1 MKKLPSLIF
10 DSSREGKTGYSFSR
24 PEFAPGLTAIDQDKI
39 REDIQDFPQ
48 LSEVEIVRHYTNL
61 AHLNHSVDSGFYPL
75 GSCTMK
81 YNPKINEKIA
91 GFEELSAHPYA
102 PQHLVQGNLEIIK
115 TLEEWL
121 IKLTGMAAFTLAP
134 AAGAHGE
141 FVGMQ
146 LIRRY
151 LSAQGNPRKIVLI
164 PDSAHGTN
172 PASAHLC
179 GYDIKQIPSN
189 EAGIIDVSTLKEN
202 LDENVAALM
211 MTNPN
216 TLGIFEK
223 NIEEIAGEL
232 HKNGSLLYMDG
243 ANMNAFMGILKPA
256 DIGVDVIHLNL
267 HKTFSTPHGGG
278 GPGSGPVG
286 AADYLKEY
294 LPVPSINKEGDI
306 YKVNYQDE
314 KGSGRVKN
322 FYGNFL
328 VMVRAL
334 VYLYELGN
342 EHIRKVAEDAV
353 LNANYIR
360 CGLKDILDLPYKSR
374 TLHEVIFSDKGLNVK
389 TLDIA
394 KRLLDFGIHPFTIY
408 FPLIVH
414 GAMMIE
420 PTETESKETLDEF
433 IAVMKKILQEAKE
446 TPQVLENAPQNTPVQ
461 RLDEVY
467 AARTLQVKWV
477 KETKQTKD
485 TKEERE
491 ENN

>member
-1 MKKLPSLIF
+1 MKELPELIF
-10 DSSREGKTGYSFSR
+10 NLSREGKVGYSYSGC
-24 PEFAPGLTAIDQDKI
+24 EFDDDLIAVDEDKI
-39 REDIQDFPQ
+39 RADIEDFPQ
-48 LSEVEIVRHYTNL
+48 LSEVEIVRHFTNL
-61 AHLNHSVDSGFYPL
+61 SHLNHSVDSGFYPL

-91 GFEELSAHPYA
+91 GFEDFSAHPYS
-102 PQHLVQGNLEIIK
+102 PHHVVQGNLEIIR

-121 IKLTGMAAFTLAP
+121 IKLTGMAGFTLTP

-146 LIRRY
+146 VIRKY
-151 LSAQGNPRKIVLI
+151 LGAKGNPRKIVLI

-172 PASAHLC
+172 PASAHFA
-179 GYDIKQIPSN
+179 GYDIKEIPSN
-189 EAGIIDVSTLKEN
+189 EEGIIAVETLKEHLN
-202 LDENVAALM
+202 EDVAALM

-223 NIEEIAGEL
+223 NIVEISQQL
-232 HKNGSLLYMDG
+232 HENGSLLYMDG
-243 ANMNAFMGILKPA
+243 ANMNAFLGIVKPG
-256 DIGVDVIHLNL
+256 DLGVDVIHLNL

-286 AADYLKEY
+286 VAGYLEEF
-294 LPVPSINKEGDI
+294 LPVPLVYKEGEQYRVSYFGEEGI
-306 YKVNYQDE
+306 
-314 KGSGRVKN
+314 GRIKN

-334 VYLYELGN
+334 VYLFALGREN
-342 EHIRKVAEDAV
+342 MQKVAEDAV

-360 CGLKDILDLPYKSR
+360 RGLQDELDLPYKSR
-374 TLHEVIFSDKGLNVK
+374 TLHEVVFSDKNLKVK

-394 KRLLDFGIHPFTIY
+394 KRLLDFGIHPFTVY

-420 PTETESKETLDEF
+420 PTETESKETLDTF
-433 IAVMKKILQEAKE
+433 IKTMKQILKEAAE
-446 TPQVLENAPQNTPVQ
+446 TPEVLENAPHHTPVT

-467 AARTLQVKWV
+467 AARKLHIKWE
-477 KETKQTKD
+477 KG
-485 TKEERE
+485 